1 MAEKKIAYTERDFLG
16 IRNELV
22 RLTNTYYPDL
32 IKNAND
38 ASIYSV
44 FLDLNAAVADN
55 LNFQIDRTFQETVL
69 QYAQERSSLYNLAR
83 TYGLKVPGNRPSLT
97 ICEVSIVV
105 PALGDKEDFKYL
117 GFLRRGS
124 QFKGGGNIFELSED
138 CDFSTQYGPDG
149 RVNRTKIPNYDANG
163 IIRNY
168 TITKKVLA
176 INGVTKVFKK
186 EITDNLSKPFY
197 KMFLPDENVVGVTS
211 VIQKDGTGYQ
221 TLPTSLE
228 FMDVTANR
236 WYEVD
241 ALAQE
246 EVFVMDP
253 SSPVDETGIKV
264 GKYLKA
270 DQRFVSEY
278 TPEGFF
284 HLTFGAGNQTPQDLL
299 DSFSKNGITLDM
311 SKFMNNTALGNMVK
325 GNTTIFVEYRVGGGK
340 SSNVGAGA
348 INALGTIDFVVAG
361 PSPQVNQNV
370 QGSLS
375 VTNTTSAIGGA
386 DQMSIEEIRN
396 YISFNFAAQNRAVT
410 INDYTSK
417 LRLMPSTFGAPAK
430 VGVTE
435 LENKVMLNILSYT
448 PTGKLTSKVP
458 QALKKNVSEFLSN
471 HRMLNDYISVGSGK
485 VVDLCFEV
493 DLVLENSSN
502 QGQIITN
509 VITKMGDYFG
519 VDSIEMGQDLPMGE
533 LRGVIM
539 NQPGIINIV
548 NLRVYNK
555 VGGEYSQS
563 QSSQPI
569 LTVPSAGLRE
579 LNMLDDTIYAQPNEI
594 LHVRF
599 PEKDISVRV
608 QTPNKPNLY

>member
-38 ASIYSV
+38 SSIYSV

-69 QYAQERSSLYNLAR
+69 QYAQERTSLYNLAR

-105 PALGDKEDFKYL
+105 PAFGDKEDFKYL

-138 CDFSTQYGPDG
+138 CDFSSQYSSDG
-149 RVNRTKIPNYDANG
+149 RINRTKIPNYNASG
-163 IIRNY
+163 IIANY
-168 TITKKVLA
+168 TITKKVMVV
-176 INGVTKVFKK
+176 NGITKVFKK

-197 KMFLPDENVVGVTS
+197 KMFLPDENVIGVTS

-221 TLPTSLE
+221 TLPTNLE
-228 FMDVTANR
+228 FMDVTADR

-264 GKYLKA
+264 GKYTKA
-270 DQRFVSEY
+270 NQRFISEF

-299 DSFSKNGITLDM
+299 DSFSKNGVTLDM
-311 SKFMNNTALGNMVK
+311 SKFMNNTALGDMIK
-325 GNTTIFVEYRVGGGK
+325 GNSTIFVEYRVGGGK

-348 INALGTIDFVVAG
+348 INSLGIIDFVVSG
-361 PSPQVNQNV
+361 PSPQINQNV
-370 QGSLS
+370 AASLS
-375 VTNTTSAIGGA
+375 VTNITSAIGGA
-386 DQMSIEEIRN
+386 DQMSVEEIRN

-410 INDYTSK
+410 VNDYLSK
-417 LRLMPSTFGAPAK
+417 LRLMPSAFGR
-430 VGVTE
+430 
-435 LENKVMLNILSYT
+435 
-448 PTGKLTSKVP
+448 TS
-458 QALKKNVSEFLSN
+458 
-471 HRMLNDYISVGSGK
+471 
-485 VVDLCFEV
+485 
-493 DLVLENSSN
+493 
-502 QGQIITN
+502 
-509 VITKMGDYFG
+509 
-519 VDSIEMGQDLPMGE
+519 
-533 LRGVIM
+533 
-539 NQPGIINIV
+539 
-548 NLRVYNK
+548 
-555 VGGEYSQS
+555 
-563 QSSQPI
+563 
-569 LTVPSAGLRE
+569 
-579 LNMLDDTIYAQPNEI
+579 
-594 LHVRF
+594 
-599 PEKDISVRV
+599 
-608 QTPNKPNLY
+608 

>member
-97 ICEVSIVV
+97 VCEVSIIV

-124 QFKGGGNIFELSED
+124 QFKGGGNVFELSDD
-138 CDFSTQYGPDG
+138 CDFSSQYGTDG
-149 RVNRTKIPNYDANG
+149 RVNRTKIPNFDSNG

-186 EITDNLSKPFY
+186 EITDNLAKPFY

-211 VIQKDGTGYQ
+211 VIQKDGTGYK

-228 FMDVTANR
+228 FMDYTVDR
-236 WYEVD
+236 WHEVD

-246 EVFVMDP
+246 EVFILDP

-264 GKYLKA
+264 GKYVKA
-270 DQRFVSEY
+270 NQRFVSEY

-325 GNTTIFVEYRVGGGK
+325 GNSTIFVEYRVGGGK

-348 INALGTIDFVVAG
+348 INALGTIDFIVAG
-361 PSPQVNQNV
+361 PVPQTNQNV
-370 QGSLS
+370 MGSLS

-448 PTGKLTSKVP
+448 PSGRLTSKVP

-519 VDSIEMGQDLPMGE
+519 IDSIEMGQDLPMGE
-533 LRGVIM
+533 LRGLIM

-569 LTVPSAGLRE
+569 WTVPSAGLRE
-579 LNMLDDTIYAQPNEI
+579 LNMLDDTIYAQPDEI

-599 PEKDISVRV
+599 PEKDIAVRV